1 MRRTIGAYAPM
12 WGLLSVSRQSTGL
25 RIGMP
30 KLPSKD
36 KITFRW
42 LLDHI
47 PISWWVAIVAAAASA
62 FSAGIFVGRISL
74 QNLDGDIRG
83 KIAVRDKL
91 QSDIQALSSQKS
103 SLQAEIVRLQVD
115 KKVEQ
120 MTPDQVR
127 EELKKWTRD

>member
-1 MRRTIGAYAPM
+1 M
-12 WGLLSVSRQSTGL
+12 
-25 RIGMP
+25 
-30 KLPSKD
+30 
-36 KITFRW
+36 
-42 LLDHI
+42 
-47 PISWWVAIVAAAASA
+47 VAAGSL
-62 FSAGIFVGRISL
+62 FSAGIGVGRVSF

-91 QSDIQALSSQKS
+91 QSDIQALSSQKTT
-103 SLQAEIVRLQVD
+103 LQAEIVRLQVD

>member
-1 MRRTIGAYAPM
+1 
-12 WGLLSVSRQSTGL
+12 
-25 RIGMP
+25 MP

-47 PISWWVAIVAAAASA
+47 PISWWVAIVVAAASV

-120 MTPDQVR
+120 MTPNQVR